1 MERDAAIERF
11 LAAVRVEYGYSE
23 HTVRAY
29 ARDLRD
35 FSAYAQGQGLER
47 IVDCDLE
54 SMRGWLWDR
63 QQRGLAPATLAR
75 NVATLKSFGAW
86 LERTG
91 AVQANPASRLRSP
104 KAPRDLPRV
113 LGDEQI
119 KRVLE
124 RAGFR
129 AEEGGPESLR
139 DHAVLELLYASALRV
154 SELCT
159 LPLQGFDRRERTVRV
174 LGKGNKERVVP
185 LGAPAAR
192 ALERYLSEVRPVLAA
207 RAAHRADRPESG
219 AAGDGIRT
227 DGAAHGRFFLGNRGG
242 ALSTNAVY
250 RLVAH
255 ELEQEPGGGPRG
267 PHTLRHTA
275 ATHLL
280 NGGADLRVV
289 QEMLGHSSL
298 ASTQVY
304 THVSTERLAQSYRQA
319 HPRA

>member
-29 ARDLRD
+29 TRDLRD
-35 FSAYAQGQGLER
+35 FSEYAQRQGLER
-47 IVDCDLE
+47 IADCDLE

-75 NVATLKSFGAW
+75 NVATLKSFGTW

-91 AVQANPASRLRSP
+91 TVQANPASRLRSP

-129 AEEGGPESLR
+129 ADAGDPEALR

-174 LGKGNKERVVP
+174 LGKGNKERIVP

-192 ALERYLSEVRPVLAA
+192 ALERYLSEARAVLAA
-207 RAAHRADRPESG
+207 RAANRAD
-219 AAGDGIRT
+219 
-227 DGAAHGRFFLGNRGG
+227 AAHGPSRFFLGNRGG

-250 RLVAH
+250 RLVAR